1 MSNSEFTKI
10 YVQYEFAGDTD
21 AALIEDI
28 ELNCMESSKEKRMV
42 IS

>member
-21 AALIEDI
+21 AALVEDI
-28 ELNCMESSKEKRMV
+28 ELNCTRSSKKRIV
-42 IS
+42 DFV